1 MKLKFTN
8 NIKSFIWNVAILE
21 LIFWVLFLLIYFGV
35 NAINEAQTENIG
47 FKNPDVLWLLLL
59 PLPLAAIYIFKFSK
73 TENDLQH
80 LNIENLSLIL
90 NPISAKERFLHYF
103 FFRNALVFLIF
114 TLAQPYFGTRKE
126 TSFGKNIEL
135 VLCLDVSN
143 SMNTRDI
150 SDGVSRLEVA
160 KRSINQ
166 LINKLGGER
175 IGVAIFAENAYVQ
188 LPITNDYGT
197 AKMFI
202 NEIQTDM
209 VSNQGTNIKGALEMA
224 LSMFSPD
231 KTAKSILLITD
242 GENHLEDPFG
252 LIKGM
257 QAKEVAINVIGI
269 GSENGGIVPEDPN
282 RPELG
287 NKLDENGSPV
297 ISKLN
302 TDGIKQIANASGGT
316 ALITSEPFPDI
327 SGILTEIN
335 QMKSGKVRDLQ
346 LEVKNNLYH
355 IPLLL
360 TLIFLICYQLWNAT
374 ILKFL
379 KVKKI

>member
-1 MKLKFTN
+1 MKLLLN
-8 NIKSFIWNVAILE
+8 HSVKSFIWKVAIME
-21 LIFWVLFLLIYFGV
+21 LVFWVLFLIVYLFIGQLEDTQ
-35 NAINEAQTENIG
+35 NEAFG
-47 FKNPDVLWLLLL
+47 FKNSDALWLLVL
-59 PLPLAAIYIFKFSK
+59 PIPLAVFYIYRYFN
-73 TENDLQH
+73 TEENLLN
-80 LNIENLSLIL
+80 LNIESQSLIL
-90 NPISAKERFLHYF
+90 NSIHPKERFLRYF
-103 FFRNALVFLIF
+103 FFRNTLVFLIF
-114 TLAQPYFGTRKE
+114 TMAQPYFGTKKAD
-126 TSFGKNIEL
+126 TFGKNIEL

-150 SDGVSRLEVA
+150 SDGVSRLDVA

-166 LINKLGGER
+166 LINTLRGER

-209 VSNQGTNIKGALEMA
+209 VSNQGTNIEAALQMA
-224 LSMFSPD
+224 YSMFSPD
-231 KTAKSILLITD
+231 KTSKSVLLITD
-242 GENHLEDPFG
+242 GENHFEDPNG
-252 LIKGM
+252 VIQELK
-257 QAKEVAINVIGI
+257 AKEIAIHVMGI
-269 GSENGGIVPEDPN
+269 GSENGGLVPEDPN

-302 TDGIKQIANASGGT
+302 TEMIKNIANASGGT
-316 ALITSEPFPDI
+316 ALLTSEPFPDL

-346 LEVKNNLYH
+346 LDVKNNLYY
-355 IPLLL
+355 IPLLF

-374 ILKFL
+374 FLEFL
-379 KVKKI
+379 KLKKS